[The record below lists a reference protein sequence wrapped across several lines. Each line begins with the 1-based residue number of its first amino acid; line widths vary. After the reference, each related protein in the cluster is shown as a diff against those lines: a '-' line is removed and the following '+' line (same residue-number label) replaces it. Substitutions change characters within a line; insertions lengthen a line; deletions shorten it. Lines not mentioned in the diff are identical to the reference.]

1 MVKFRAS
8 GLLVSPLESNFI
20 PSHASQIVNLHRER
34 NMQKIL
40 NSIENLFAKSLW
52 AFALVSLILTAS
64 LAMPQ
69 PSDAATPVNQAAPDV
84 IQPFELTNPAA
95 TRSEAYDEIAKLNND
110 PKALIAAENKEEQ
123 AEEKVYEAE
132 QKAAKSGSSK

>member
-1 MVKFRAS
+1 V
-8 GLLVSPLESNFI
+8 LLVSPLAFNFI
-20 PSHASQIVNLHRER
+20 QLHANHIINIHRER
-34 NMQKIL
+34 NMHKIL
-40 NSIENLFAKSLW
+40 NSIENLLAKSFW

-69 PSDAATPVNQAAPDV
+69 PSDAATPVVRTAPDV

-95 TRSEAYDEIAKLNND
+95 TRSEAYDEIAKLNSD

-123 AEEKVYEAE
+123 AEEKAYAAE
-132 QKAAKSGSSK
+132 QEAAKNVSSK